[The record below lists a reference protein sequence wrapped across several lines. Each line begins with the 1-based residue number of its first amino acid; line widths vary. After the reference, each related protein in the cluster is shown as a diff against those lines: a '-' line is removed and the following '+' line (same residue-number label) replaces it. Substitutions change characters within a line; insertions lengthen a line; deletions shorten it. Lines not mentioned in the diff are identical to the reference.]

1 MNRITPMQAP
11 IIILCCLFLLVACS
25 TTQTLKKTIMPN
37 NGPFLKKRVLLVPIM
52 VQADMDQEKIT
63 RLNEMLFALLE
74 KDARMIVQRMDGLGL
89 SDETIE
95 LLQTGAVLDPV
106 QTKKFETL
114 GINVILTAVLRP
126 IDIVTQKS
134 GFLFFRKEKSEAV
147 ISMMLNALDI
157 TTNTL
162 LATNLESEKIKLST
176 VIPEDQETRN
186 EIDDARLDQ
195 ALSSVLDDLVQYTSD
210 ILGLKPWLGRLSMTQ
225 DATLRINGGSDIGV
239 LKGRVFEV
247 FGEGEPIRDFKGS
260 AQFTFGPEV
269 GEIKT
274 VEVMSDYSIAV
285 PLSGESFKNGPVIR
299 IKRP

>member
-1 MNRITPMQAP
+1 MNRITPMRVP

-37 NGPFLKKRVLLVPIM
+37 NGPFLKKRVLLAPIM
-52 VQADMDQEKIT
+52 VQADMDQEKIA
-63 RLNEMLFALLE
+63 RLNEMLFTRLNM
-74 KDARMIVQRMDGLGL
+74 DAHMIVQRMDDLGL
-89 SDETIE
+89 SDETIA

-106 QTKKFETL
+106 LTKKFETL
-114 GINVILTAVLRP
+114 GINLLVTAVLSP
-126 IDIVTQKS
+126 MDIVTQKS

-176 VIPEDQETRN
+176 VIPEDQETRV
-186 EIDDARLDQ
+186 EIDNTRLDK
-195 ALSSVLDDLVQYTSD
+195 ALSSILDDLAQNTSD
-210 ILGLKPWLGRLSMTQ
+210 TLGLKPWIGRLSITQ
-225 DATLRINGGSDIGV
+225 DATLRINGGRNIGV
-239 LKGRVFEV
+239 LKGSLFEV
-247 FGEGEPIRDFKGS
+247 FGEGEPIRNLKGEE
-260 AQFTFGPEV
+260 QFTFGPKV

-274 VEVMSDYSIAV
+274 VEVMPDYSIAV
-285 PLSGESFKNGPVIR
+285 PLSGESFKHGQVIR